1 MTTTNNFLAALMLFT
16 ISVCSAQTADQVKQQ
31 SVGSWESI
39 APEIRPSTTGNPENP
54 LKPFYLL
61 RKFSYAKDGTFDL
74 IVVTNGDAYG
84 KVPLARMSIKGH
96 TEWRGDHPIA
106 KGAQK
111 VDFTADIEYTVT
123 PLAQGLADV
132 CNKYT
137 KGFNE
142 WKIGETQSILKRS
155 FPPFGLTEGQL
166 FKEYDL
172 IYIFNGM
179 MFWGARNIDGRGFDT
194 EENRPTNLQI
204 PMVKAR

>member
-1 MTTTNNFLAALMLFT
+1 MTTANKFVAALMLFT

-39 APEIRPSTTGNPENP
+39 AAEIRPSTTGNPENP

-61 RKFSYAKDGTFDL
+61 RKFSYAKDGTFEL

-111 VDFTADIEYTVT
+111 VDFTADIENIIT
-123 PLAQGLADV
+123 PLAQRTAHLF
-132 CNKYT
+132 NKYN
-137 KGFNE
+137 KG
-142 WKIGETQSILKRS
+142 LHV
-155 FPPFGLTEGQL
+155 
-166 FKEYDL
+166 
-172 IYIFNGM
+172 M
-179 MFWGARNIDGRGFDT
+179 
-194 EENRPTNLQI
+194 
-204 PMVKAR
+204 